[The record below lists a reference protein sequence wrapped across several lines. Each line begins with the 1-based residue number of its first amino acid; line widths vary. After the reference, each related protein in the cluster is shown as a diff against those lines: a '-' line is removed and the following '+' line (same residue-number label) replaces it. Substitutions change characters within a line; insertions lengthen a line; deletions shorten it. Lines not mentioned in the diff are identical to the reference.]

1 MMFCIGTIVFFLI
14 HLAPGG
20 PVVALTG
27 EFATAEYQA
36 AIEKLYG
43 LDRPLHEQYFR
54 FLSLL
59 IQGELGQ
66 SYFYKAPAFEVV
78 FDRLPATLILVL
90 PAIVMSSFFGIRI
103 GVTSARKHRP
113 FEYNSILICLFVYA
127 IPIFWLGQILLMVF
141 ALGTGL
147 FPTHGMVDARANYEG
162 WRHWLD
168 ITHHLLL
175 PCLALTIHQIA
186 FVVLI
191 TRSSINSEM
200 KKPYFTTAQAKGNSV
215 SRAQYVHAL
224 PNGSFS
230 IVTLIG
236 NRVGWVI
243 AGAILIEN
251 VFAWPGLGR
260 LIVASSLNRDY
271 PVILGI
277 VLVASFITILANFIS
292 DLTYSWIDPRI
303 RQGKAIDEF

>member
-1 MMFCIGTIVFFLI
+1 MLFCIGTLVFFLI

-20 PVVALTG
+20 PIVALTG
-27 EFATAEYQA
+27 EYATAEYQA

-43 LDRPLHEQYFR
+43 LDRPLYEQYVR
-54 FLSLL
+54 FIGLL

-90 PAIVMSSFFGIRI
+90 PAIAMSSMFGIWI
-103 GVTSARKHRP
+103 GVVAARKHKL
-113 FEYNSILICLFVYA
+113 FEYNSILISLFVYA
-127 IPIFWLGQILLMVF
+127 VPIFWLGQILLMIF
-141 ALGTGL
+141 ALGAGI
-147 FPTHGMVDARANYEG
+147 FPTHGMIDARANFTG
-162 WRHWLD
+162 WRLWVD
-168 ITHHLLL
+168 VVHHLFL

-191 TRSSINSEM
+191 TRSSVSVEM
-200 KKPYFTTAQAKGNSV
+200 TKPYFTTALAKGNSI

-230 IVTLIG
+230 IITLIG

-260 LIVASSLNRDY
+260 LIVSSSLNRDY

-277 VLVASFITILANFIS
+277 VLVASFITIIANFIC

-303 RQGKAIDEF
+303 RQGKTIDEH